1 MHAACPSTKRK
12 LGISNFDLLLIFQQ
26 RPWWHARSAAAVHNA
41 RTIGERT
48 VSQPFAGTDG
58 LSAKTKV
65 KQVSPASKL
74 ASGLPASEWK
84 PCVLPMNATS

>member
-26 RPWWHARSAAAVHNA
+26 RPWWHERSAAAVHTA

-58 LSAKTKV
+58 LSENESRRERVCSTC
-65 KQVSPASKL
+65 VSFGFFAV
-74 ASGLPASEWK
+74 WF
-84 PCVLPMNATS
+84 V